1 MRRSLISALA
11 IVVGI
16 CTIAAAVGLVVGF
29 TAELGVISGA
39 LRSGDTFDLVLIVE
53 AAIVLAIVA
62 VLFRSTKH
70 PPPPRPALRPPPPP
84 APPPRPPPLP
94 HWPGN
99 PPVPPGHL
107 PPPE

>member
-1 MRRSLISALA
+1 MRPSLISALA

-62 VLFRSTKH
+62 VLFGSTKQ
-70 PPPPRPALRPPPPP
+70 RRAR
-84 APPPRPPPLP
+84 
-94 HWPGN
+94 
-99 PPVPPGHL
+99 
-107 PPPE
+107 